1 MIELEIDGQKLKVPQ
16 GTTIIEAADQA
27 GIYIPR
33 FCYHKKLSVAANCRM
48 CLVEVEGSK
57 KTLAACATPATDA
70 MVVRTKS
77 AAASKSQRH
86 VMEFLLINHPL
97 DCPICDQ
104 GGECELQD
112 LSMGYGGGYSHY
124 DQNKRAVVDED
135 LGPLIATEMTRC
147 ILCTRCVRFG
157 EEIAGLPELGVTE
170 RSDQAQIG
178 TYAKHFMQ
186 SELSG
191 NVVDLCPVGAL
202 TSKPY
207 RFQARSWEMKAH
219 PSIATHDCLGSHTY
233 IHTRHCDDR
242 PSREVMRVV
251 PRDCEL
257 INENW
262 LSDRDRFSYQ
272 AWQHDNRLLEPQMK
286 VNGRWQCVDW
296 PTVMEAI
303 QKKLLPI
310 LNAGGQ
316 LGAALS
322 SSSTVEEGYLMQQ
335 CVRGLGSPWIDFRLQ
350 QADLS
355 AQGLPL
361 DRPAMSITMEDVEN
375 LEWCL
380 LVGSN
385 MSLQQPLLAHRLRN
399 VFEDGCEIHSFEVY
413 RYHYHFKT
421 TSRLMV
427 EGLNLLEPC
436 LGLLSALL
444 ENHPSPTWQARLGE
458 WLPSVEASYRQ
469 LAQSMNA
476 QNQKAIFIG
485 EDAINHPQ
493 WSLIHLALQAIAE
506 ISGVSLNYLT
516 HGANSLGLTLAG
528 AHPHYLP
535 GGKSVEHPVEGS
547 LWNSSCQ
554 AFILHGVEVERDC
567 VDAYHALDALKAAEC
582 VIAMTPYANEAMLDY
597 ADFILPTTPS
607 CEMHGTLV
615 NAMGQWQRFKP
626 ASVAHGQAKPA
637 WKILR
642 VLAHFLD
649 VEGCDFDDTHEIIE
663 KCQIKAP
670 LTPHA
675 PAKDMIASTLDWPEG
690 LRRYG
695 AWPSYSTDA
704 TCRHAKALQ
713 DKQAIQIPPAAH
725 LHPETAK
732 AHQVDAGDM
741 LRLKQGDQ
749 ELDMVCMVSDR
760 VAPNTVYLPSGCRYS
775 AGFGNGFGPI
785 HIEKGA
791 E

>member
-33 FCYHKKLSVAANCRM
+33 FCYHQKLSVAANCRM
-48 CLVEVEGSK
+48 CLVDVEGSK

-70 MVVRTKS
+70 MVVRTRS
-77 AAASKSQRH
+77 EAALKSQRH

-124 DQNKRAVVDED
+124 DQNKRAVVDEE
-135 LGPLIATEMTRC
+135 LGPLISTEMTRC

-191 NVVDLCPVGAL
+191 NVIDLCPVGAL

-207 RFQARSWEMKAH
+207 RFNARAWEMKAH
-219 PSIATHDCLGSHTY
+219 ASVATHDCLGSHTF
-233 IHTRHCDDR
+233 IHTRHCDDH

-251 PRDCEL
+251 PRDCES

-272 AWQHDNRLLEPQMK
+272 AWQHKNRLLEPKMK
-286 VNGRWQCVDW
+286 VDGDWQCVDW
-296 PTVMEAI
+296 PTVMAAI

-322 SSSTVEEGYLMQQ
+322 SSSTVEEGYLLQQ

-350 QADLS
+350 QTDLDAPGFPINKPS
-355 AQGLPL
+355 
-361 DRPAMSITMEDVEN
+361 MSISMQDVEA

-399 VFEDGCEIHSFEVY
+399 IFEVGCEIHSFEVY

-421 TSRLMV
+421 TSRILV
-427 EGLNLLEPC
+427 EGLDLLQPC
-436 LGLLSALL
+436 LSLLAALL
-444 ENHPSPTWQARLGE
+444 ESKPHPSWQARLKD
-458 WLPSVEASYRQ
+458 WLGAVDPSYRP
-469 LAQSMNA
+469 LAESIINQSK
-476 QNQKAIFIG
+476 KAIFIG
-485 EDAINHPQ
+485 EDAMNHPQ
-493 WSLIHLALQAIAE
+493 WGLIHLTLKAIAE

-516 HGANSLGLTLAG
+516 HGANSLGLALAG
-528 AHPHYLP
+528 AHPGYLP
-535 GGKSVEHPVEGS
+535 GGEIVGEQVSGS
-547 LWNSSCQ
+547 LWDSSCR

-567 VDAYHALDALKAAEC
+567 VNASQALEVLKSAEC
-582 VIAMTPYANEAMLDY
+582 VIAMTPYHNDVMLDY
-597 ADFILPTTPS
+597 ADFILPTTPPS
-607 CEMHGTLV
+607 EMHGTLV
-615 NAMGQWQRFKP
+615 NAMGQWQSFKP

-637 WKILR
+637 WKIFR

-649 VEGCDFDDTHEIIE
+649 IAGCDFDDTSEIIK
-663 KCQIKAP
+663 KCQVKNTLSQENIVDIVVP
-670 LTPHA
+670 E
-675 PAKDMIASTLDWPEG
+675 ASAWPGG

-704 TCRHAKALQ
+704 TCRSAQALQ
-713 DKQAIQIPPAAH
+713 EKQAIQIPVGAH
-725 LHPETAK
+725 LHPQTAK
-732 AHQVDAGDM
+732 AHHVKAGDM
-741 LRLKQGDQ
+741 LLLKQNNQ
-749 ELDMVCMVSDR
+749 VLHLPCLVSDR
-760 VAPNTVYLPSGCRYS
+760 VAPNTVHLPSGCTYS
-775 AGFGNGFGPI
+775 SGFGNGFGPI